1 MKFKILVALFTT
13 LSFTTFA
20 QTDTN
25 AKADVSIEDLMGED
39 QLPSKIYA
47 NNAFKSTR
55 VINNQSME
63 MLGKGVLDVRI
74 LHRFGY
80 INDGI
85 GSLFGL
91 DQASMRMG
99 LDYGINKNVSVGIG
113 RSTFLKELDGFVKYR
128 IAHQHTG
135 VKAIPVSI
143 IYVAAANIITQAQT
157 VPDGKNFFSNRLS
170 YVHQVIIG
178 RKFNNNF
185 SLQISPTFVHRNLVE
200 TNKDFNNVVAVGIG
214 TRYKLTQRM
223 ALVLDASPIVYGANN
238 GYNTTAL
245 SIGIDLETGGHV
257 FQMHFSNAKG
267 MNERAFISETTQDW
281 TKGQFQFGF
290 NLSRVFTVRKNTAGS
305 W

>member
-1 MKFKILVALFTT
+1 MKFKILIALFTT
-13 LSFTTFA
+13 ISLTAMA

-25 AKADVSIEDLMGED
+25 IKPDASIEDLMGED
-39 QLPSKIYA
+39 QMPTRVYA

-80 INDGI
+80 INDGVKE
-85 GSLFGL
+85 LFGL

-99 LDYGINKNVSVGIG
+99 LDYGINKNLSVGIG
-113 RSTFLKELDGFVKYR
+113 RSTYLKEIDGFVKYR

-135 VKAIPVSI
+135 VKAIPVSV
-143 IYVAAANIITQAQT
+143 IYVAAANIITKNQDYPT
-157 VPDGKNFFSNRLS
+157 GKDFFSNKLS

-185 SLQISPTFVHRNLVE
+185 SLQVSPTFVHRNVVE

-223 ALVLDASPIVYGANN
+223 ALVLDASPIVYGANSS
-238 GYNTTAL
+238 YNTTAL

-290 NLSRVFTVRKNTAGS
+290 NLSRVFTVRKNTSGS

>member
-1 MKFKILVALFTT
+1 MKFKIIFALAIG
-13 LSFTTFA
+13 LSFNSFA

-25 AKADVSIEDLMGED
+25 AKADVSIEDLMGDE
-39 QLPSKIYA
+39 QLPSKVYA

-80 INDGI
+80 ITDGARE
-85 GSLFGL
+85 LFGL

-99 LDYGINKNVSVGIG
+99 LDYGISKNMSVGIG
-113 RSTFLKELDGFVKYR
+113 RSTFLKEIDGFVKYR

-135 VKAIPVSI
+135 IKAIPVSI
-143 IYVAAANIITQAQT
+143 IYVAAANIITKNQD
-157 VPDGKNFFSNRLS
+157 VPTGKNYFSNRLS
-170 YVHQVIIG
+170 YIQQVIIG
-178 RKFNNNF
+178 RKFNNKF
-185 SLQISPTFVHRNLVE
+185 SLQVSPTFVHRNLVD
-200 TNKDFNNVVAVGIG
+200 TKADFNNIVAFGIG

-223 ALVLDASPIVYGANN
+223 ALVLDASPILYGANK

-267 MNERAFISETTQDW
+267 MNERAFIAETTQDW

-290 NLSRVFTVRKNTAGS
+290 NLSRVFTVQKNTAGS

>member
-1 MKFKILVALFTT
+1 MKFKILIALFTT
-13 LSFTTFA
+13 ISLTAMA

-25 AKADVSIEDLMGED
+25 IKPDASIEDLMGED
-39 QLPSKIYA
+39 QMPTRVYA

-80 INDGI
+80 INDGVKE
-85 GSLFGL
+85 LFGL

-99 LDYGINKNVSVGIG
+99 LDYGINKNLSVGIG
-113 RSTFLKELDGFVKYR
+113 RSTYLKEIDGFVKYR

-135 VKAIPVSI
+135 VKAIPVSV
-143 IYVAAANIITQAQT
+143 IYVAAANIITKNQDYPT
-157 VPDGKNFFSNRLS
+157 GKDFFSNKLS

-185 SLQISPTFVHRNLVE
+185 SLQVSPTFVHRNVVE

-223 ALVLDASPIVYGANN
+223 ALVLDASPIVYGANSS
-238 GYNTTAL
+238 YNTTAL